1 MTPYAIWRMLRMIR
15 TDCAIIRVDLR
26 CCVRLKLL
34 YTLASSSDHSMI
46 FALPPG
52 CKFFARMTLSVWR
65 VSQV

>member
-15 TDCAIIRVDLR
+15 TDCAIIRLDLR

-34 YTLASSSDHSMI
+34 YILTFHHNHPTIIADLHS
-46 FALPPG
+46 
-52 CKFFARMTLSVWR
+52 CKFFARMTLSARR